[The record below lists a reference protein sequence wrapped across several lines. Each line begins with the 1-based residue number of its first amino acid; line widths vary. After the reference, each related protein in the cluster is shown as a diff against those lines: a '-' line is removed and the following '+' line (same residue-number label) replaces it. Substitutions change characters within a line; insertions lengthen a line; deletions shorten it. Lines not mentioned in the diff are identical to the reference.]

1 MATALE
7 QYSKPFVV
15 GRNVED
21 IEDIWQSAYVQ
32 SYFRSGVTL
41 NNTLSGID
49 GALWDIMGKRADM
62 PVYAFLGGKIRAAVP
77 LYTHTSAP

>member
-1 MATALE
+1 M
-7 QYSKPFVV
+7 KPFVV

-41 NNTLSGID
+41 NNALSGID
-49 GALWDIMGKRADM
+49 GGILMETIELAYDDVEM
-62 PVYAFLGGKIRAAVP
+62 V
-77 LYTHTSAP
+77 